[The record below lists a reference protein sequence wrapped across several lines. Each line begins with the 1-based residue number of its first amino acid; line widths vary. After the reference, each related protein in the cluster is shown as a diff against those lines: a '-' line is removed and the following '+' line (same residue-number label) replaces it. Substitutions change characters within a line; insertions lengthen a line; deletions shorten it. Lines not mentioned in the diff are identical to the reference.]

1 MRLLEIKNL
10 KFGYEENL
18 ILNDINLNLDEGD
31 FVAISGENGS
41 GKSTLIK
48 LILKAIKKDSGDIK
62 ILGENIEDFNHY
74 EKIGYVPQV
83 NDSSKISFPV
93 TCEEYVSL
101 GLYKEFNFFNM
112 PTKKT
117 RQKVKNVFS
126 SLAIENLM
134 KKPFKNLSGGQQQRV
149 MIARA
154 LVSTPQILILD
165 EPTVGIDAKHKKD
178 FLDLLY
184 NLNKNHKISIL
195 IISHEMEL
203 IKDYVTK
210 TVYLKE
216 GRLLYA

>member
-48 LILKAIKKDSGDIK
+48 LILKAIKKDSGVIK

-117 RQKVKNVFS
+117 RQKVTNVFS

-154 LVSTPQILILD
+154 LVSTPRILILD

-184 NLNKNHKISIL
+184 HLNKNHNISIL

-216 GRLLYA
+216 GRLVYA

>member
-10 KFGYEENL
+10 KFGFEENL
-18 ILNDINLNLDEGD
+18 ILDDISLNLVEGD

-48 LILKAIKKDSGDIK
+48 LILKAIKKDSGEIK

-117 RQKVKNVFS
+117 RQKVQNVFS

-134 KKPFKNLSGGQQQRV
+134 NKPFKNLSGGQQQRV

-154 LVSTPQILILD
+154 LVSTPQMLILD

-184 NLNKNHKISIL
+184 HLNKNHKISIL

-216 GRLLYA
+216 GRLINA